1 MHALIVWPSQ
11 VLGFGCVPYYYV
23 AMDGPSCTP
32 GVESCKQYVQGGGGT
47 LCLAGGSLRGVSG
60 PLQFLERSLVLD
72 SGTPDSVFES
82 L

>member
-1 MHALIVWPSQ
+1 MCGHSRFWD
-11 VLGFGCVPYYYV
+11 LGVSPYYYV

-32 GVESCKQYVQGGGGT
+32 GVESCKQNVQGGGGT
-47 LCLAGGSLRGVSG
+47 LGLAGGSLRGVPG
-60 PLQFLERSLVLD
+60 PLQFLERSVVLD